1 MVLRAPALP
10 GAGISNRHDPRRKS
24 VQASAQHP
32 PEEAALGAMT
42 AQVPVWRAVL
52 VVLGVAVRCLLG
64 RGLGTV
70 RVDPRGDRGNS
81 SDVGSAAHQGSGGP
95 GARRGLPRAAPGVP
109 KPDSRCPLPGA
120 RGRRH
125 FQPAASPER
134 PYSLGPGGRRSPLRE
149 LIFAPVGSRVGRSGR
164 TVPMFHVKPRYSP
177 GRRKVRVGRGFPIT
191 GVSSPTPASSPEEV
205 VRPDGPVPEIAWEGR
220 HPDRS
225 REASRGLPSEALQA
239 SPKRSASRIS
249 RRPRMSHRGPIRAA

>member
-1 MVLRAPALP
+1 MLRSAGRGRRNRVDDVRTGSRGEDSWRLGARAFGSMRGAPRALGFAESLVLRAPALP

-120 RGRRH
+120 RG
-125 FQPAASPER
+125 AGTSSR
-134 PYSLGPGGRRSPLRE
+134 PPLRS
-149 LIFAPVGSRVGRSGR
+149 APIPWVPVEGGPHSGS
-164 TVPMFHVKPRYSP
+164 
-177 GRRKVRVGRGFPIT
+177 
-191 GVSSPTPASSPEEV
+191 
-205 VRPDGPVPEIAWEGR
+205 
-220 HPDRS
+220 
-225 REASRGLPSEALQA
+225 
-239 SPKRSASRIS
+239 
-249 RRPRMSHRGPIRAA
+249 